1 MMTSVFAVYVK
12 NGSQRWRSNCY

>member
-12 NGSQRWRSNCY
+12 NGSQRWRSNCN